1 MIIRLIIIM
10 IIFCNQLQ
18 KIIIMLKYNW
28 LLPKSAYNPFQYN
41 LFQYKTYLFKINNYI
56 GKSIFHKF
64 LWF

>member
-18 KIIIMLKYNW
+18 KIIMMLKYNW
-28 LLPKSAYNPFQYN
+28 LLPKSAYNPFQY
-41 LFQYKTYLFKINNYI
+41 KTYLFKINNYI
-56 GKSIFHKF
+56 GKSISHKF